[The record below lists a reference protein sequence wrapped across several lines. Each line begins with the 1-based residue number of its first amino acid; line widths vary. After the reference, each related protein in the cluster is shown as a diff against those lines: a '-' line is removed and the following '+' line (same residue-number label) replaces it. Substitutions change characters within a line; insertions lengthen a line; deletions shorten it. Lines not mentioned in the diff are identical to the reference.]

1 MTNDRLQMTNE
12 SMQAG
17 IATRGAVDTERENSS
32 HRSHWSHSLL
42 RRERVQT
49 PTHRYADTPTRR
61 LAVSPSRPF
70 ALSPP

>member
-17 IATRGAVDTERENSS
+17 IATRGAVDTQRENS
-32 HRSHWSHSLL
+32 SHWSHSLL
-42 RRERVQT
+42 RRRRVQT
-49 PTHRYADTPTRR
+49 PTRRYADTPTRR